1 MFIFDH
7 FDFVYYFQGLKATF
21 KSGNVQKIEENIVI
35 VLIDNNDI
43 METVNIISIFYSYL
57 FRFEGIF

>member
-21 KSGNVQKIEENIVI
+21 KSGNVQKIAENIVI
-35 VLIDNNDI
+35 VLIDNNTLA
-43 METVNIISIFYSYL
+43 MMFGGLCNYFSIYNES
-57 FRFEGIF
+57 